1 MPNCN
6 TGSCPTPYWC
16 KAPPANFPSVCQV
29 TSQTGCTNSS
39 WAPNQG
45 LTQSNCWGLNNSGY
59 GIQAPPPCGL
69 NFNTNQCGSC
79 CWDTTLCYP
88 VPEECNPGDNV
99 VSVAKPQ
106 QVPTLSGDAAS
117 LLAIYNYSLQ
127 RVVSRSLKFVTSYY
141 DWLYCQNQFLVNG
154 TTDTANQTAQN
165 NPFSQGAGFLPP
177 ASLFTQLAQVLGW
190 TNYTFNQL
198 DLAQC
203 FCSNLCQVLQ
213 MLSNLEGNST
223 IRNFILDNAFNNG
236 GAVGPTQLGCGNLY
250 DEGQL
255 VDFGDKVVSYVDLIS
270 EVLKTLDLENDSE
283 RAEAFLT
290 KMCACL
296 QSATADGNQRTA
308 LGVRS
313 DGTCNSGALPCCP
326 GVKGPLAQQ
335 FFSMFMDLLQFL
347 FFDRDC
353 EGFDDKECGDCCP
366 SPPNVEDWM
375 QARCKAGTG
384 NGKCVVCSGACA
396 KYRKK
401 DDYKP
406 MLSVLHAVKYAVKFY
421 TLDRSG
427 GSDYA
432 TEVENTYNALLS
444 DYYNL
449 YQDADGDL
457 LTFYPDCA
465 APQFCCST
473 VLAGGKCVNRC
484 GVCTYT
490 PGCVL
495 CPVPCM
501 DTRLATTCCGYG
513 NEYVP
518 CCTTSNG
525 VPYTG
530 WAPSTVY
537 VNNVAQNLCAT
548 GGVYTTTSGDATGT
562 SITAFCSQGLNPC
575 VVAPKVCQTVSCST
589 ACCYNDSTDPYGYQC
604 APFSY

>member
-1 MPNCN
+1 
-6 TGSCPTPYWC
+6 
-16 KAPPANFPSVCQV
+16 
-29 TSQTGCTNSS
+29 
-39 WAPNQG
+39 
-45 LTQSNCWGLNNSGY
+45 
-59 GIQAPPPCGL
+59 
-69 NFNTNQCGSC
+69 
-79 CWDTTLCYP
+79 
-88 VPEECNPGDNV
+88 V

-106 QVPTLSGDAAS
+106 QVPTVSGDAAA

-141 DWLYCQNQFLVNG
+141 DWLYCQNQFRLPQASGSN
-154 TTDTANQTAQN
+154 DNTAQN
-165 NPFSQGAGFLPP
+165 NPFAEGAGFLPP

-198 DLAQC
+198 DLCQC
-203 FCSNLCQVLQ
+203 FCSNLCGILQ
-213 MLSNLEGNST
+213 MLANLDGNST
-223 IRNFILDNAFNNG
+223 IKNFILDNAFGNCD
-236 GAVGPTQLGCGNLY
+236 AASPTQLGCGNLY

-255 VDFGDKVVSYVDLIS
+255 VDFGDQVVSYVDLFA

-283 RAEAFLT
+283 RAEAFLSKLCT
-290 KMCACL
+290 CV
-296 QSATADGNQRTA
+296 QSATASANVGDGSCGSNT
-308 LGVRS
+308 
-313 DGTCNSGALPCCP
+313 LPCCP

-335 FFSMFMDLLQFL
+335 FFSMIIDLAQFL

-353 EGFDDKECGDCCP
+353 EAFDDKECGDCCP

-396 KYRKK
+396 KYRKR

-406 MLSVLHAVKYAVKFY
+406 MLSVLYAVKYAVKLY

-432 TEVENTYNALLS
+432 AEVESTYNALLS

-449 YQDADGDL
+449 YQDAEGDL

-484 GVCTYT
+484 GVCTYV
-490 PGCVL
+490 PGCDL
-495 CPVPCM
+495 CPVPCI

-518 CCTTSNG
+518 CCTTTDG

-530 WAPSTVY
+530 WQPATVY
-537 VNNVAQNLCAT
+537 VNNQAANLC
-548 GGVYTTTSGDATGT
+548 VTSGVTFTAANDTV
-562 SITAFCSQGLNPC
+562 TAFWSQGLNPC

-589 ACCYNDSTDPYGYQC
+589 ACCYPDTTDPYGYQC